1 MGKIKQWFRNLPLR
15 VSFMVHMLIWL
26 LIATFLSSLLI
37 SLFSNARMHIVYS
50 YAVDDFDHFYFL
62 RADGTLS
69 LYNPDTD
76 AYRLFQLTEREN
88 LLYHLMSA
96 LQSLT
101 LPLVFLVCIILA
113 GIQFYRRKLKVPIQL
128 LDDASQ
134 KIRDNTLDFHLHY
147 DRSDELGR
155 LCASFETMRRSLFIN
170 NQTMWRQMEE
180 RKRLNAAFSHD
191 LRTPLTVLKG
201 HADMLVK
208 YLPTGQVSE
217 QKAWETVKT
226 MSAHIARLERYVS
239 AMNQLQKLEDIDIQR
254 ASVTRTAFFHTLQQ
268 SASILCIPHE
278 VCFIDHCACDTLY
291 IDAQIVLQVC
301 ENLLSNAA
309 RYAAH
314 DIRVECSLS
323 QGALSITIT
332 DDGPGFSAKDLLYAA
347 KPFYTSG
354 RCTDD
359 ATHFGLG
366 LYICS
371 LLCQRH
377 GGLLSIANG
386 PTGGARLQAV
396 FAQQP

>member
-1 MGKIKQWFRNLPLR
+1 MGKIKQWFRNLSLR
-15 VSFMVHMLIWL
+15 VSFMVHMLVWL

-37 SLFSNARMHIVYS
+37 SLFHNARMHIVYS

-76 AYRLFQLTEREN
+76 TYRLFQLTEREN

-113 GIQFYRRKLKVPIQL
+113 GVQFYRRKLKIPIQL

-134 KIRDNTLDFHLHY
+134 KIRDNNLDFHLQY
-147 DRSDELGR
+147 DRSDEMGR

-208 YLPTGQVSE
+208 YLPTGQVSK

-226 MSAHIARLERYVS
+226 MSAHIARLERYVN
-239 AMNQLQKLEDIDIQR
+239 AMNQLQKLEDIDVQR
-254 ASVTRTAFFHTLQQ
+254 AAVPRASFVRTLEQ
-268 SASILCIPHE
+268 SACILCSPHHLR
-278 VCFIDHCACDTLY
+278 FTDHCACDTLY
-291 IDAQIVLQVC
+291 IDVSIVLQVC

-309 RYAAH
+309 RYAAQG
-314 DIRVECSLS
+314 VEITCSLRND
-323 QGALSITIT
+323 ALCITVC
-332 DDGPGFSAKDLLYAA
+332 DDGPGFSSQDLPHAA
-347 KPFYTSG
+347 KPFYKSDTSAG
-354 RCTDD
+354 NP
-359 ATHFGLG
+359 HFGLG

-377 GGLLSIANG
+377 GGALSIANG
-386 PTGGARLQAV
+386 PAGGACLKAV
-396 FAQQP
+396 FTQRP